1 MITWFS
7 LKSCDMSQ
15 FLAKLLLGYNLGTP
29 DLKLHKQVT
38 KPYQNDTV
46 YRENAMKNRTC
57 NEQEKEF
64 ELQFFL

>member
-1 MITWFS
+1 MIIVDLW
-7 LKSCDMSQ
+7 C
-15 FLAKLLLGYNLGTP
+15 GYNLGTP